1 MDGQSKSTASEFS
14 SFGAVPAKR
23 YRQTEAANRSRFAEI
38 FAVNG
43 MDKTSSDNGF
53 CHQVFPTPL
62 YEEDED
68 GLSPLLPTK
77 PNLLNASDK
86 VMKLGDK
93 QESLD
98 LRSPSPQKANLKQI
112 SDLLDDDEECFCRE
126 NMQYLAL

>member
-38 FAVNG
+38 FAANG
-43 MDKTSSDNGF
+43 MDKLPSDNGF

-62 YEEDED
+62 YEEDDDE

-77 PNLLNASDK
+77 PSLLNGK
-86 VMKLGDK
+86 VATEIEK
-93 QESLD
+93 
-98 LRSPSPQKANLKQI
+98 
-112 SDLLDDDEECFCRE
+112 
-126 NMQYLAL
+126 